1 MATTHTGA
9 LTGHDYTIPEMTDSA
24 NIVSAFTQFSDTI
37 RAYPDVRISVYT
49 VTGSQAT
56 EVQSVY
62 MYEGASTITLTLPE
76 SPFNGDRV
84 VAYQLGDGEVTLAV
98 SGTDDIGGGIPV
110 TGAKFAAVSAVYSD
124 GSWFFLP
131 FPL

>member
-37 RAYPDVRISVYT
+37 REYPEVRISVYT

-76 SPFNGDRV
+76 SPFDGERV

-98 SGTDDIGGGIPV
+98 SGADDIAGGIPV

-124 GSWFFLP
+124 GLWFFLP